1 MKKTLVSLLLV
12 VACIFTAFSFTAC
25 ENKPND
31 DADANLE
38 QLKQQTI
45 ESIDKTIEHSQ
56 ERYDRYLARYAKNYL
71 ERAKSEI
78 QNTKSE
84 EELNTYY
91 NDEVRLWYSSLF
103 NHYKFDFGINE
114 WSTVCT
120 ITTTGEYGDEK
131 YVITHNVRPS
141 PLSYIYHP
149 ITLTSSGNDMTMD
162 LKVVGTGVYLNRN
175 TAGSTVTKLSGV
187 KETDVTYHPKRV
199 NPYVEIVVKKGEA
212 VVGYTLINICGD
224 NNLIEESQTL
234 IKKDSNSITADQA
247 FGIMDDI
254 IAGKASQTEVK
265 TKGNNTSYY
274 MENEYEY
281 PGLVGLQIDVVR
293 NGNSTAQS
301 QLKFTNK
308 GKPTHGES
316 VCDFTFC
323 AVGTTTS
330 HMQGSVQYEKEHKFK
345 LGDSICV
352 DYTNENDGYIKVF
365 IEQYGFVSG
374 MVILAVNH
382 DKNGLARFDF
392 VHALNFWYKNR
403 YYFNEKEFTLPDE
416 FMASSFADYFI
427 DEYEKAIAPKTYE
440 E

>member
-25 ENKPND
+25 ENKPTN

-38 QLKQQTI
+38 QMKQQKI
-45 ESIDKTIEHSQ
+45 ELIDKTIEHSQ

-91 NDEVRLWYSSLF
+91 NEVRSWYSALF
-103 NHYKFDFGINE
+103 SHYKFDFGINE

-120 ITTTGEYGDEK
+120 ITTTGEYGDEN

-141 PLSYIYHP
+141 PLSYIFHP

-162 LKVVGTGVYLNRN
+162 LKVIGSGVYLNRHA
-175 TAGSTVTKLSGV
+175 AGPTVTQLSGV
-187 KETDVTYHPKRV
+187 TETDISYQPKMV

-212 VVGYTLINICGD
+212 VVGYTLINLCGD

-234 IKKDSNSITADQA
+234 IKKDGNSITADQA

-254 IAGKASQTEVK
+254 IAGKDSQTEVK
-265 TKGNNTSYY
+265 TKGNNTSYS
-274 MENEYEY
+274 MEHEYAY

-301 QLKFTNK
+301 QLKFIAK
-308 GKPTHGES
+308 EKPHVVEP

-330 HMQGSVQYEKEHKFK
+330 HMQYEKEHKFK

-392 VHALNFWYKNR
+392 VHPLNFWYKNR

>member
-25 ENKPND
+25 EKKPTDN
-31 DADANLE
+31 ADANLE
-38 QLKQQTI
+38 QMKQKQI
-45 ESIDKTIEHSQ
+45 ESIDKMIADSPEYFSG
-56 ERYDRYLARYAKNYL
+56 YL
-71 ERAKSEI
+71 ERYVKDYLENVKSQI
-78 QNTKSE
+78 PNVKSE
-84 EELNTYY
+84 EELNNLAHET
-91 NDEVRLWYSSLF
+91 RLWRM
-103 NHYKFDFGINE
+103 NTPNRYKFDFGINE
-114 WSTVCT
+114 WSTDCT

-175 TAGSTVTKLSGV
+175 TAGSTVTQLSGV

-234 IKKDSNSITADQA
+234 IKKDGNSITADQA

-265 TKGNNTSYY
+265 TKGNNTSYS
-274 MENEYEY
+274 MEHEYEY

>member
-25 ENKPND
+25 EKPTD

-45 ESIDKTIEHSQ
+45 ESIDKTIDHSQ

-84 EELNTYY
+84 EELNNYY
-91 NDEVRLWYSSLF
+91 DEVRLWYSALF
-103 NHYKFDFGINE
+103 SHYKFDFGINQ
-114 WSTVCT
+114 WSTDIT
-120 ITTTGEYGDEK
+120 ITTTGEYGDEN
-131 YVITHNVRPS
+131 YAITHNVRPS

-162 LKVVGTGVYLNRN
+162 LKVVGTGIYLSGNPDK
-175 TAGSTVTKLSGV
+175 APILSGV
-187 KETDVTYHPKRV
+187 TETNVIYRGERV

-254 IAGKASQTEVK
+254 IAGKTSEIEVK

-274 MENEYEY
+274 SEHEYEY

-293 NGNSTAQS
+293 NGNSTSQS

>member
-1 MKKTLVSLLLV
+1 M
-12 VACIFTAFSFTAC
+12 
-25 ENKPND
+25 
-31 DADANLE
+31 
-38 QLKQQTI
+38 
-45 ESIDKTIEHSQ
+45 
-56 ERYDRYLARYAKNYL
+56 
-71 ERAKSEI
+71 
-78 QNTKSE
+78 
-84 EELNTYY
+84 
-91 NDEVRLWYSSLF
+91 RLWYSALF
-103 NHYKFDFGINE
+103 SHYKFDFGINE
-114 WSTVCT
+114 WSSVCT
-120 ITTTGEYGDEK
+120 ITTTGEYGDEN
-131 YVITHNVRPS
+131 YVITHTVMPS

-162 LKVVGTGVYLNRN
+162 LKVVGTGIYLSGNPDK
-175 TAGSTVTKLSGV
+175 APILSGV
-187 KETDVTYHPKRV
+187 TETKVIYRGERV

-234 IKKDSNSITADQA
+234 IKKDGNSITADQA

-254 IAGKASQTEVK
+254 IAGKDSQTEVK
-265 TKGNNTSYY
+265 TKGNNTSYS
-274 MENEYEY
+274 MEHEYAY

-301 QLKFTNK
+301 QLKFIAK
-308 GKPTHGES
+308 EKPHVVEP

>member
-12 VACIFTAFSFTAC
+12 VACIFTTFSFTAC

-120 ITTTGEYGDEK
+120 ITTTGEYGDEN
-131 YVITHNVRPS
+131 YVITHTVMPS
-141 PLSYIYHP
+141 PLSSYIYHP
-149 ITLTSSGNDMTMD
+149 IKLTSSGNDMTMD
-162 LKVVGTGVYLNRN
+162 LKVVGTGIYLSGNPDK
-175 TAGSTVTKLSGV
+175 APILSGV
-187 KETDVTYHPKRV
+187 TETNVIYRGERV

-265 TKGNNTSYY
+265 TKGNNTSYS
-274 MENEYEY
+274 MEHEYEY

-352 DYTNENDGYIKVF
+352 DYNNENDGYIKVF

>member
-25 ENKPND
+25 EKPTD

-45 ESIDKTIEHSQ
+45 ESIDKTIDHSQ

-84 EELNTYY
+84 EELNNYY
-91 NDEVRLWYSSLF
+91 DEVRLWYSSLF
-103 NHYKFDFGINE
+103 IHYKFDFGINQ

-120 ITTTGEYGDEK
+120 ITTTGEYGDES
-131 YVITHNVRPS
+131 YVLTNRVGSYGPS
-141 PLSYIYHP
+141 SYLCHP

-175 TAGSTVTKLSGV
+175 TAGSTVTQLSGV
-187 KETDVTYHPKRV
+187 KETDFSYRNERD
-199 NPYVEIVVKKGEA
+199 NPYVEFVVKKGET
-212 VVGYTLINICGD
+212 VVGYTLVNLCGD
-224 NNLIEESQTL
+224 NLLIEESQTL

-265 TKGNNTSYY
+265 TKGNNTSYS
-274 MENEYEY
+274 MEHEYEY

>member
-38 QLKQQTI
+38 QMKQKQI
-45 ESIDKTIEHSQ
+45 ESIDKMIADSPEYFSG
-56 ERYDRYLARYAKNYL
+56 YL
-71 ERAKSEI
+71 ERYVKDYLENVKSQI
-78 QNTKSE
+78 PNVKSE
-84 EELNTYY
+84 EELNNLANET
-91 NDEVRLWYSSLF
+91 RLWRM
-103 NHYKFDFGINE
+103 NTPNRYKFDFGINE

-175 TAGSTVTKLSGV
+175 TAGSTVTQLSGV

>member
-1 MKKTLVSLLLV
+1 M
-12 VACIFTAFSFTAC
+12 
-25 ENKPND
+25 
-31 DADANLE
+31 
-38 QLKQQTI
+38 
-45 ESIDKTIEHSQ
+45 
-56 ERYDRYLARYAKNYL
+56 
-71 ERAKSEI
+71 
-78 QNTKSE
+78 
-84 EELNTYY
+84 
-91 NDEVRLWYSSLF
+91 
-103 NHYKFDFGINE
+103 
-114 WSTVCT
+114 
-120 ITTTGEYGDEK
+120 
-131 YVITHNVRPS
+131 
-141 PLSYIYHP
+141 
-149 ITLTSSGNDMTMD
+149 
-162 LKVVGTGVYLNRN
+162 
-175 TAGSTVTKLSGV
+175 
-187 KETDVTYHPKRV
+187 
-199 NPYVEIVVKKGEA
+199 
-212 VVGYTLINICGD
+212 VGYTLINICGD

-254 IAGKASQTEVK
+254 IAGKTSEIEVK

-274 MENEYEY
+274 SEHEYEY